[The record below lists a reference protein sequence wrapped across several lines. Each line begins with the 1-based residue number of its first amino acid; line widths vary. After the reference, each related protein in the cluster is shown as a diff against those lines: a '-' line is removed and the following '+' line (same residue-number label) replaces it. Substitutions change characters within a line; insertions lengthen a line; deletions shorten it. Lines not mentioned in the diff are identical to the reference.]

1 MADSLKAF
9 LAENAIKAEVE
20 EYVASER
27 FVDADRKP
35 IPWRIQPLTAERCTQ
50 LLNSCK
56 KKEFVP
62 GSREVTIRTDSDKFV
77 QTLVTECV
85 VFPNLNDAELQDS
98 YGCTNAGELVKKMLT
113 PGEFTDLANTVQ
125 EVNGYEVGM
134 KDKIQR
140 AKNS

>member
-27 FVDADRKP
+27 FVDAERKP

-50 LLNSCK
+50 ILNNSK
-56 KKEFVP
+56 KKEFIP
-62 GSREVTIRTDSDKFV
+62 GSRDVKVTTDSDKFIKS
-77 QTLVTECV
+77 LVTECV
-85 VFPNLNDAELQDS
+85 VFPNLNDVELQNS
-98 YGCTNAGELVKKMLT
+98 YGCTNAGELIQKMLT
-113 PGEFTDLANTVQ
+113 PGEYTDLANTVQ

-140 AKNS
+140 AKN